1 MIDFPFSIV
10 CIKLMQNAFTH
21 YRKKLSGMFPEPPP
35 SYEMAMATLFAQQES
50 GQDHLD
56 SAEGACGGA
65 QVPTSSQSLT
75 SQDQPSTASAVNHTP
90 ATSRSTVPVSVVI
103 MPSASVVSNT
113 PAAD

>member
-1 MIDFPFSIV
+1 
-10 CIKLMQNAFTH
+10 
-21 YRKKLSGMFPEPPP
+21 MFPEPPP

-56 SAEGACGGA
+56 SAEGACGGTQA
-65 QVPTSSQSLT
+65 NIPTSSQSLT

-103 MPSASVVSNT
+103 MPSANVVTNT